1 MSKKT
6 KIFVTLAFVVAAFY
20 TLEVFLAVLH
30 GTWGPPTAVKG
41 LLAVACVSYGVSKGG
56 SQRSK

>member
-20 TLEVFLAVLH
+20 SLEVFLAALD
-30 GTWGPPTAVKG
+30 GKWGGPTAIKG
-41 LLAVACVSYGVSKGG
+41 LLVVACISYGVSKIRG
-56 SQRSK
+56 